1 MPVPSFLTPFLLQN
15 LHYRLDS
22 PFSLRSFSR
31 HSRKNATPSYLSSPS
46 TSFTVHTFHSFTLIL
61 RVSPTRISSI
71 IKLHTQP
78 LFHQFVTIPLSLPP
92 PSSKTNSSCGNSENG
107 SWSIVS
113 SNKRRVYVS
122 PETLARIARRA
133 FLSSSF
139 MEERGKEGAGK
150 LHVDVHPATIIPL
163 SACKLWGRSTNST
176 HTPSPLLSHM
186 PGSELL
192 FWSFA

>member
-92 PSSKTNSSCGNSENG
+92 SSKTNSSCGNSENG
-107 SWSIVS
+107 SWSIDS

-122 PETLARIARRA
+122 SPR
-133 FLSSSF
+133 SS
-139 MEERGKEGAGK
+139 
-150 LHVDVHPATIIPL
+150 
-163 SACKLWGRSTNST
+163 RSNRS
-176 HTPSPLLSHM
+176 
-186 PGSELL
+186 
-192 FWSFA
+192 

>member
-71 IKLHTQP
+71 IKLHTQL
-78 LFHQFVTIPLSLPP
+78 LFHQFVSPF
-92 PSSKTNSSCGNSENG
+92 SSKTNSSCGNSENG

-122 PETLARIARRA
+122 SPR
-133 FLSSSF
+133 SS
-139 MEERGKEGAGK
+139 
-150 LHVDVHPATIIPL
+150 
-163 SACKLWGRSTNST
+163 RSNRS
-176 HTPSPLLSHM
+176 
-186 PGSELL
+186 
-192 FWSFA
+192 